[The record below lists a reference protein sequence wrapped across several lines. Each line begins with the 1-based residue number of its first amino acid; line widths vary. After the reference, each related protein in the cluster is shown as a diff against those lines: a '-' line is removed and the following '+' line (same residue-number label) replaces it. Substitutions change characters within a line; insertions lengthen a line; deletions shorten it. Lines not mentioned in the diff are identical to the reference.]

1 MEAAVERQLADLEA
15 ANLLTARHSIIVA
28 LIRELAGV
36 IGQGAG
42 RGRASAVAMA
52 SKELRE
58 ALAMLPD
65 DPGPEDP
72 LAKLDAELAQAEAAA
87 IERHRASS

>member
-1 MEAAVERQLADLEA
+1 
-15 ANLLTARHSIIVA
+15 
-28 LIRELAGV
+28 
-36 IGQGAG
+36 
-42 RGRASAVAMA
+42 MA

-72 LAKLDAELAQAEAAA
+72 LSVMDAELAEAEQRAIAAHKA
-87 IERHRASS
+87 GSS